1 MEKKQCVKRDKNP
14 TEKALRMLVEPYNDL
29 RDGIIADPNG
39 SYTGVCDPKSEM
51 PIQDV
56 DDL

>member
-1 MEKKQCVKRDKNP
+1 MKKKQFPNRDKKP
-14 TEKALRMLVEPYNDL
+14 TEKALRMLTEPYNDL
-29 RDGIIADPNG
+29 CDGIIADPNG
-39 SYTGVCDPKSEM
+39 SYTGICDPKSEK